1 METTSSTSQEPNLLE
16 GEEMKTKDICDM
28 RMRLMEAYP
37 RGYIRGQKIIDM
49 PENQIYA
56 IYKSHMNRRIPLNK
70 PRMKKKEKQIPG
82 QMNILSQM

>member
-1 METTSSTSQEPNLLE
+1 METMSSISQEPNLSE
-16 GEEMKTKDICDM
+16 GEEMKAKEICDM

-70 PRMKKKEKQIPG
+70 PRMKKPEKQIPG

>member
-1 METTSSTSQEPNLLE
+1 
-16 GEEMKTKDICDM
+16 MKTKEICDM

-56 IYKSHMNRRIPLNK
+56 IYKSHMNRRIPLNT
-70 PRMKKKEKQIPG
+70 PRMKKPEKQIPG

>member
-1 METTSSTSQEPNLLE
+1 METMSLISQEPNLSE
-16 GEEMKTKDICDM
+16 GEEMKTKEICDM

>member
-1 METTSSTSQEPNLLE
+1 METMSSISQEQNLSE
-16 GEEMKTKDICDM
+16 GEEMKTKEICDM